1 MAGMNL
7 LEMIMGAQGGA
18 AKQQL
23 GQQLGLD
30 DDQTGAALQA
40 LLPALSAGLKAN
52 TAKPGG
58 IEALLSALQNG
69 QHEQYIDRPDALA
82 QPETINDGNAIL
94 GHLLGS
100 KDMSRAVA
108 SRASERTGIS
118 DQVLKTA
125 LPMVASMVMGSL
137 SKQTKDPNIAGQ
149 LMGMLGANPSAS
161 TSTEGSTSSGGL
173 LGGLLGSVMG
183 GSKTQQPA
191 PVQQSGGIMGMLGN
205 MLDSDKDGSA
215 VDDIFDMVMK
225 QRR

>member
-1 MAGMNL
+1 MAGLNL
-7 LEMIMGAQGGA
+7 LDMIVNAQGGA
-18 AKQQL
+18 TKQQF
-23 GQQLGLD
+23 GQQLGLNE
-30 DDQTGAALQA
+30 DQAGAALKA

-58 IEALLSALQNG
+58 IEALLGALQNG
-69 QHEQYIDRPDALA
+69 QHEQYLDQPQALSR
-82 QPETINDGNAIL
+82 PETIQDGNAIL

-108 SRASERTGIS
+108 SRASEKTGIS
-118 DQVLKTA
+118 DQVLKMA

-137 SKQTKDPNIAGQ
+137 SKQTKDPNIASQ
-149 LMGMLGANPSAS
+149 LMGALSGGQPQPPQ
-161 TSTEGSTSSGGL
+161 GSSSGGGL

-183 GSKTQQPA
+183 GGRPQAPQASAQQ
-191 PVQQSGGIMGMLGN
+191 GGGMMGMLGN
-205 MLDSDKDGSA
+205 LLDSDGDGSA

>member
-7 LEMIMGAQGGA
+7 LEMIMNAQGGA
-18 AKQQL
+18 TKQQF
-23 GQQLGLD
+23 GQQLGLTE
-30 DDQTGAALQA
+30 DQAGTALKA

-58 IEALLSALQNG
+58 VEALIGALQNG
-69 QHEQYIDRPDALA
+69 QHEQYIDQPEVLA
-82 QPETINDGNAIL
+82 RPETIEDGNAIL

-108 SRASERTGIS
+108 SRASEKTGLS
-118 DQVLKTA
+118 DQVLKMA

-137 SKQTKDPNIAGQ
+137 SKQTKDPNVASQ
-149 LMGMLGANPSAS
+149 LMGALG
-161 TSTEGSTSSGGL
+161 GSQPQPAQGSSSGGGL
-173 LGGLLGSVMG
+173 LGGLLGAVMG
-183 GSKTQQPA
+183 GGRSRQPA
-191 PVQQSGGIMGMLGN
+191 QAQQGGGMMGMLGN
-205 MLDSDKDGSA
+205 MLDSDNDGSA

>member
-1 MAGMNL
+1 MAGLNL
-7 LEMIMGAQGGA
+7 LDMIMSAQGGA
-18 AKQQL
+18 TKQQF

-30 DDQTGAALQA
+30 ENQAGAALQA

-58 IEALLSALQNG
+58 VEALLGALQNG
-69 QHEQYIDRPDALA
+69 QHEQYLDQPEALGR
-82 QPETINDGNAIL
+82 PETIQDGNAIL

-108 SRASERTGIS
+108 SRASEKTGIS
-118 DQVLKTA
+118 DQVLKMA

-137 SKQTKDPNIAGQ
+137 SKQTKDPSIAGQ
-149 LMGMLGANPSAS
+149 LMGALG
-161 TSTEGSTSSGGL
+161 GSQPQPPQGSSSGGGL
-173 LGGLLGSVMG
+173 LGGLLGAVMG
-183 GSKTQQPA
+183 GGGSQQPA
-191 PVQQSGGIMGMLGN
+191 QTQQGGGMMGMLGN
-205 MLDSDKDGSA
+205 LLDSDKDGSA